1 MLPQS
6 SVIQSNYSIGSLST
20 TERESL
26 MPMWLEIKS
35 MLPKARPELICFGK
49 LLVFSVVCLK
59 FVLADRLLAAEPIAP
74 LPVEPDAPL
83 PAISPSVP
91 QVPVVPGRLDV
102 ELRANEELDVR
113 FETDR
118 WERYVR
124 RFRRAHNVAF
134 TSGYDQGTWN
144 IGKFGDVVGTQVK
157 SSGVDLTFQYSYH
170 AQLFQKFGYYLGS
183 SGGYFGELLKRKS
196 NEVGPSSAWK
206 LPGIVGGFVF
216 CFDPRWRMMLGID
229 AYLSRYTKITS
240 TENGE
245 DIEISM
251 SSETVDLLFSLD
263 YFVSL
268 NWGVR
273 STVYDRKNW
282 LPRPFDS
289 EIYPTNAKISRNS
302 RGATLGMVFHF
313 L

>member
-1 MLPQS
+1 M
-6 SVIQSNYSIGSLST
+6 
-20 TERESL
+20 
-26 MPMWLEIKS
+26 
-35 MLPKARPELICFGK
+35 
-49 LLVFSVVCLK
+49 
-59 FVLADRLLAAEPIAP
+59 
-74 LPVEPDAPL
+74 
-83 PAISPSVP
+83 
-91 QVPVVPGRLDV
+91 
-102 ELRANEELDVR
+102 
-113 FETDR
+113 
-118 WERYVR
+118 
-124 RFRRAHNVAF
+124 
-134 TSGYDQGTWN
+134 
-144 IGKFGDVVGTQVK
+144 
-157 SSGVDLTFQYSYH
+157 TFQYSYH

-245 DIEISM
+245 DIDISM